1 MDQILAKFALSL
13 GFFTKVRLPEFLGSK
28 ISPDAKL
35 KDAVVFFPIAG
46 LLIGLVVATIWF
58 ASAQFL
64 PPLVAAG
71 LAILAGIVITGGLHE
86 DGLADCA
93 DGLGG
98 VVDKERALEIMRDSR
113 IGTYGTLALITTTG
127 LRWVSLAG
135 LSIASG
141 FSALIIAHTASRA
154 AISMAMKYSD
164 YARQSGLGD
173 QVSGRIS
180 NTEFLLT
187 TLIAAAAAYI
197 FGEFLGLLALIAGFA
212 VTTLFLRYLI
222 HRLGGYTGD
231 GLGAMQQLCEITIL
245 ITLSGL
251 WS

>member
-58 ASAQFL
+58 VSAQFL

-71 LAILAGIVITGGLHE
+71 LAILCGIMVTGGLHE

-173 QVSGRIS
+173 QVSGR
-180 NTEFLLT
+180 
-187 TLIAAAAAYI
+187 
-197 FGEFLGLLALIAGFA
+197 
-212 VTTLFLRYLI
+212 
-222 HRLGGYTGD
+222 
-231 GLGAMQQLCEITIL
+231 
-245 ITLSGL
+245 
-251 WS
+251 